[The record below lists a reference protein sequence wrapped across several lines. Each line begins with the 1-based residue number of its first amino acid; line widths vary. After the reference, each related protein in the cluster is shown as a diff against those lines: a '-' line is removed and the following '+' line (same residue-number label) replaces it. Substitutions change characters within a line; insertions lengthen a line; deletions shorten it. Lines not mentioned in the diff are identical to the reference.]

1 MFNNVKECNFLQ
13 VKNLEIQ
20 VQVFSS
26 LLQTQSSII
35 AKYINLGQSVAGT
48 KCCDIRIKLEHQANQ
63 IRELERKQ
71 ATSVTLISN
80 TQRIIRL
87 LADDVM
93 KLTGELYI
101 FSPLES

>member
-1 MFNNVKECNFLQ
+1 M
-13 VKNLEIQ
+13 
-20 VQVFSS
+20 
-26 LLQTQSSII
+26 
-35 AKYINLGQSVAGT
+35 
-48 KCCDIRIKLEHQANQ
+48 RIKLEHQANQ

-87 LADDVM
+87 LTDDVM